1 MVLKPKTPFQVIML
15 NTFLNM
21 VIKLQEIL
29 NKFNKSDLI
38 MELQITLQS
47 IDYLHIF
54 YINYIYLSNIN
65 IDLTLSNAKI
75 Y

>member
-21 VIKLQEIL
+21 AIKLQEIL

-54 YINYIYLSNIN
+54 YINIF
-65 IDLTLSNAKI
+65 T
-75 Y
+75 